1 MKIRSMLVALLLAL
15 SSGLWPTMWAQSQPG
30 SDSERRLVHKVQPTY
45 PPIAKQM
52 KLTGTVKLVADVA
65 PDGTVKRV
73 DPVGG
78 SPLLLQAAES
88 AVTRWKYAP
97 GPETK
102 ETVEIH
108 FTPE

>member
-1 MKIRSMLVALLLAL
+1 M
-15 SSGLWPTMWAQSQPG
+15 
-30 SDSERRLVHKVQPTY
+30 QPTY